1 MRTISTIYKAENRP
15 MGGLVTRSPLP
26 TRQLEQIDP
35 FIFLNH
41 HGPQFFPPH
50 NNGLPFGPHPHRGIE
65 TVTFIISG
73 DIAHQDTA
81 GAKSVIDAGGIQWMT
96 AGSGLIHAELS
107 SDQFIREGGD
117 LEILQLWI
125 NLPAKDKM
133 TSPFYKGVQ
142 EKDLVKIPAADG
154 VRLDLI
160 SGNYNGT
167 AGSITPLNDIFLST
181 LRMDAGSTFTISI
194 PEDHN
199 IFFYVIRGTAEVNG
213 TTVPEFHLADFNR
226 DHTTLE
232 VHARKDSIIIL
243 GHAMP
248 LNEPMVAHGPF
259 VMNTEE
265 EIAQAYQDFRNGRMG
280 TWNG

>member
-26 TRQLEQIDP
+26 TRQLDQIDP

-41 HGPQFFPPH
+41 HGPQHFPPH

-96 AGSGLIHAELS
+96 AGSGLIHSELS
-107 SDQFIREGGD
+107 SDNFIREGGD

-125 NLPAKDKM
+125 NLPAKHKM
-133 TSPFYKGVQ
+133 TSPFYKGVP
-142 EKDLVKIPAADG
+142 EKELVKLAIAAG

-160 SGNYNGT
+160 AGT
-167 AGSITPLNDIFLST
+167 FNEHHGSVETLNDIFLST
-181 LRMDAGSTFTISI
+181 LRMDAGSTFRINI
-194 PEDHN
+194 PEERN
-199 IFFYVIRGTAEVNG
+199 IFFYVVQGEAEVNG
-213 TTVPEFHLADFNR
+213 TAISEFHLAEFNKEGS
-226 DHTTLE
+226 TLE
-232 VHARKDSIIIL
+232 ITAKNHSIIIL
-243 GHAMP
+243 GHASP

-265 EIAQAYQDFRNGRMG
+265 EIAQAYQDFRDGKMG